1 MSRTRGQP
9 SSCWRSRRR
18 TTYCTRF
25 CEEDVIAPACTCVG
39 ARALRRRRWGR
50 GLERVL
56 RGNVAVLMSEEKVV
70 EQLQRDG
77 AFDELRQLAVDAL
90 LTDSVRDKGRM
101 RRKHEKQLN
110 DFISLLV
117 STGFCPIGIAEPAS

>member
-1 MSRTRGQP
+1 M
-9 SSCWRSRRR
+9 
-18 TTYCTRF
+18 
-25 CEEDVIAPACTCVG
+25 
-39 ARALRRRRWGR
+39 
-50 GLERVL
+50 L